1 MLKNHLKANVNVIDY
16 AHFCSIFLI
25 SNDNILTRQKDIQD
39 HKIIGLIRGKGKGI
53 DPKNVIFNFSSYLLS
68 DNDKSILLKGLNFS
82 LPNKKVE
89 ISEYLCPFELLY
101 CKISGFSKDSRD
113 KELLKS
119 KLKELSLSSHRRLKH
134 NALEENLSKKEL
146 ESLKNL
152 SKNPDIVIQK
162 SDKGNSVFILDKKV
176 YLEKMKEM
184 LNKNDQF
191 LKLSIQEE
199 KHYSFF
205 D

>member
-1 MLKNHLKANVNVIDY
+1 MNVIDY
-16 AHFCSIFLI
+16 ARICSIFLI
-25 SNDNILTRQKDIQD
+25 RNDKILTKQKDIQD
-39 HKIIGLIRGKGKGI
+39 RKIIGLIKGKGKGI
-53 DPKNVIFNFSSYLLS
+53 DPENFIFNFSSYVLL
-68 DNDKSILLKGLNFS
+68 DNDKSLLSKGLNVS

-89 ISEYLCPFELLY
+89 ISECLCPFELLY
-101 CKISGFSKDSRD
+101 REISDFSKDSSD

-162 SDKGNSVFILDKKV
+162 SDKGNSVIILDKT
-176 YLEKMKEM
+176 
-184 LNKNDQF
+184 F
-191 LKLSIQEE
+191 TLK
-199 KHYSFF
+199 K
-205 D
+205 